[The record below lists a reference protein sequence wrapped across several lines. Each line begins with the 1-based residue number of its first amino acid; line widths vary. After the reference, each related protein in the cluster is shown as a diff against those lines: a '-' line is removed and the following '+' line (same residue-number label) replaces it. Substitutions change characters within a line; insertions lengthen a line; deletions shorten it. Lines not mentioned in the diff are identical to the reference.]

1 MLLVLYI
8 LYSYITLCLFL
19 PIEMVMQIAL
29 PNHRV
34 LLNCSNKGY
43 YLPCPQ
49 IAICFWCVLFIP
61 LNGVSSCTGHKGVM
75 HYLDLCCLL
84 W

>member
-1 MLLVLYI
+1 MMMH
-8 LYSYITLCLFL
+8 T
-19 PIEMVMQIAL
+19 AL

-34 LLNCSNKGY
+34 LLNCLNKGY
-43 YLPCPQ
+43 CLPCPQ

-61 LNGVSSCTGHKGVM
+61 LNGIGSCTGHKGVI
-75 HYLDLCCLL
+75 HYLCLCCLL